1 MPPTFSP
8 EEINRINALKAYH
21 ILDSLPDSDYDAI
34 TNLASQIC
42 QTPISLIS
50 LIDDKRQWFKS
61 NHGLDVRETPR
72 ELAFCTHALQ
82 NPLETF
88 IVTDSRTDE
97 RFAGNPLVT
106 GEPHVIFYAGVPLV
120 ESNGFALGSLCV
132 IDHEP
137 KVLDE
142 HQLSALKILAKQVVN
157 LLELRKANHEL
168 RKNEERFQLMVSNLE
183 EQVYER
189 TRELE
194 EVNKELAASNKE
206 LLKSNERLLQSNNSL
221 QEFAYVASH
230 DLKEPLRKIQ
240 SFSSMLSDQYG
251 SVLEPAGLDILN
263 RMKMAGE
270 RMSTLITD
278 LLNLSRLSTQREVD
292 IPVSLTAL
300 VNLVMTDLDGVISEL
315 GAEIIVDPLPVVL
328 GDSRQLRQLFQ
339 NLLSNALKFHKP
351 STPPQIQIKARW
363 IAEENLPDGVQTRGK
378 AIAYHCIDIIDNG
391 IGFDVRYAE
400 RIFQVFQR
408 LHGRKD
414 YAGTGIGLAICDKVI
429 KNHGGSIVA
438 TSQVGQGATFSVFL
452 PV

>member
-1 MPPTFSP
+1 MQPNFST
-8 EEINRINALKAYH
+8 EEINRINALKAYN
-21 ILDSLPDSDYDAI
+21 ILDSLPDRDYDAI
-34 TNLASQIC
+34 TRLASQIC
-42 QTPISLIS
+42 HTPISLIS
-50 LIDDKRQWFKS
+50 LIDDQRQWFKS
-61 NHGLDVRETPR
+61 NHGIDVRETPR

-88 IVTDSRTDE
+88 IVPDSRKDE

-142 HQLSALKILAKQVVN
+142 HQLGALKILAKQVVN

-168 RKNEERFQLMVSNLE
+168 RKNEERFQLLVSNLE
-183 EQVYER
+183 EQVYAR
-189 TRELE
+189 TGELE
-194 EVNKELAASNKE
+194 AVNKELAASNNE

-251 SVLEPAGLDILN
+251 SVLEPAGLDLLN

-292 IPVSLTAL
+292 VPVSLTAL
-300 VNLVMTDLDGVISEL
+300 VNLVMTDLDGVISDLEAKVDL
-315 GAEIIVDPLPVVL
+315 DPLPVVP

-351 STPPQIQIKARW
+351 SVPPQIQIKARW
-363 IAEENLPDGVQTRGK
+363 IAGENLPTGVQTRGN
-378 AIAYHCIDIIDNG
+378 AIAYHCIDVIDNG
-391 IGFDVRYAE
+391 IGFDVQYAE

-429 KNHGGSIVA
+429 KNHGGAIVA

>member
-1 MPPTFSP
+1 MQPTFSP

-34 TNLASQIC
+34 TDLASQIC

-88 IVTDSRTDE
+88 IVTDSRKDD

-168 RKNEERFQLMVSNLE
+168 RRNEERFQLMVSKLE

-251 SVLEPAGLDILN
+251 SVLEPSGLDILN

-300 VNLVMTDLDGVISEL
+300 VNLVVTDLDGVISEL
-315 GAEIIVDPLPVVL
+315 GAQIELDPLPVVL

-351 STPPQIQIKARW
+351 SASPQIQIKAHW
-363 IAEENLPDGVQTRGK
+363 IAGENLPDGVQTRGK
-378 AIAYHCIDIIDNG
+378 AIAYHCIDVIDNG
-391 IGFDVRYAE
+391 IGFDVQYAE

-408 LHGRKD
+408 LHGRKE

-429 KNHGGSIVA
+429 KNHGGAIVA